1 MSSYFTVS
9 TPPARQRARVSR
21 QPRQPPPSAAENADG
36 AVVRQFTQ
44 HAAVVGEIN
53 TLIVD
58 FLGNFTLLIPNVQT
72 GPVSAEILIICY
84 MKKPDIRS
92 TLVANII

>member
-1 MSSYFTVS
+1 M
-9 TPPARQRARVSR
+9 PRQR
-21 QPRQPPPSAAENADG
+21 PRGGRPRGRPPHPQAAAASESADG

-72 GPVSAEILIICY
+72 ETVSA
-84 MKKPDIRS
+84 M
-92 TLVANII
+92 

>member
-1 MSSYFTVS
+1 MSAA
-9 TPPARQRARVSR
+9 PPPVPRQR
-21 QPRQPPPSAAENADG
+21 PRSGRPRGRPPVPQAASAESADG

-72 GPVSAEILIICY
+72 ATVSA
-84 MKKPDIRS
+84 M
-92 TLVANII
+92 